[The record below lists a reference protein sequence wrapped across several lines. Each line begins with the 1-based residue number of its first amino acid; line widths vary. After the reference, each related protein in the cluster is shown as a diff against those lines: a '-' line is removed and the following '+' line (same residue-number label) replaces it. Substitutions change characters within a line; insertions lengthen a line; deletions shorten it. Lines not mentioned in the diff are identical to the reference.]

1 MGLNR
6 VLQFLVPKDSK
17 FFPMFI
23 NVADNLLHGS
33 NTFKTL
39 VTINDEIK
47 REEIIKQVKE
57 IENKGDVFTKEIFNE
72 LHGSFITPFDRQDIQ
87 EMANSIDNVLDN
99 INKTCQRILL
109 YKPKRLPVE
118 LAKISEILIE
128 CSQLILYSMKGI
140 KNVKNF
146 EKIKEACI
154 RINALENLG
163 DDYYHEGL
171 IDLFEN
177 EKDPIELIKKKEI
190 LQAVERAIDSAED
203 VSDVIKAIIIKQ
215 T

>member
-1 MGLNR
+1 MGLNS

>member
-39 VTINDEIK
+39 VTINEEIK
-47 REEIIKQVKE
+47 REEIIKQIKE

-72 LHGSFITPFDRQDIQ
+72 LHGSFITPFDREDIQ

-118 LAKISEILIE
+118 LIKISEILIE
-128 CSQLILYSMKGI
+128 CSQLILYSMKEI

-146 EKIKEACI
+146 GKIKEACI
-154 RINALENLG
+154 KINALENLG

>member
-23 NVADNLLHGS
+23 NVADNLLEGS

-39 VTINDEIK
+39 VTINDVAK
-47 REEIIKQVKE
+47 REEIIKQIKE
-57 IENKGDVFTKEIFNE
+57 IENKGDEFTKEIFNE
-72 LHGSFITPFDRQDIQ
+72 LHGSFITPFDREDIQ

-99 INKTCQRILL
+99 INKTSQRILL
-109 YKPKRLPVE
+109 YKPKSLPVE
-118 LAKISEILIE
+118 LDKISEILID
-128 CSQLILYSMKGI
+128 CSQLILYSMKEI

-154 RINALENLG
+154 KVNALENLG

>member
-23 NVADNLLHGS
+23 NVADNLLYGS

-57 IENKGDVFTKEIFNE
+57 IENKGDEYTREIFNE

-118 LAKISEILIE
+118 LVKISEILIE

-154 RINALENLG
+154 KINALENLG